1 MKKEDLELFI
11 KLYEDID
18 ILSSKIFR
26 YAKEKYEDQ
35 LEFGR
40 YSSDCDFE
48 LDERGLDIEYEKY
61 GHDCPTSA
69 YLPTIPLD
77 YVVDESLWKQFL
89 DKYFEAEIAKQK
101 EAEKRKA
108 EEEYQ
113 RYLKLKAKYETL

>member
-1 MKKEDLELFI
+1 MKKEELELFI

-48 LDERGLDIEYEKY
+48 LDENGLRIQYEDY
-61 GHDCPTSA
+61 GYDLGKCA

-77 YVVDESLWKQFL
+77 YVADESLWKQFL
-89 DKYFEAEIAKQK
+89 DEHYGEN
-101 EAEKRKA
+101 
-108 EEEYQ
+108 
-113 RYLKLKAKYETL
+113 KLNE

>member
-1 MKKEDLELFI
+1 MKKEELELFI

-26 YAKEKYEDQ
+26 YVKEKYEDQ

-48 LDERGLDIEYEKY
+48 LDEDGLHIQYEDYGYDLREY
-61 GHDCPTSA
+61 A
-69 YLPTIPLD
+69 YLPTIPVD
-77 YVVDESLWKQFL
+77 YIADESLWKQFL
-89 DKYFEAEIAKQK
+89 DDYFEAEIAKQK
-101 EAEKRKA
+101 EEEKRKS

-113 RYLKLKAKYETL
+113 RYLKLKAKYETV